1 MTTVRRSEPIK
12 DSANG
17 QTDLNVILPAL
28 AFWPSFLGSF
38 SKGWISLERILFV
51 KKHKCIHKYKF
62 KHLIFEQ
69 ASHEGVYWV
78 SQVSQIIFWTGN
90 QKQTIRSVQGLQHSI
105 TRKTKNLNVLT
116 AVYRSRNVQVCQQ
129 ACRKGIILIKLSP
142 PPIIG
147 QPGGKS
153 FPFSASVD
161 TEQAVCKKLFA
172 DSWLWALAGV
182 LESLY
187 CEDYN

>member
-1 MTTVRRSEPIK
+1 M
-12 DSANG
+12 
-17 QTDLNVILPAL
+17 
-28 AFWPSFLGSF
+28 
-38 SKGWISLERILFV
+38 
-51 KKHKCIHKYKF
+51 
-62 KHLIFEQ
+62 
-69 ASHEGVYWV
+69 YWV

-182 LESLY
+182 LFNVYIVRIVIIDIITTKIRFNYSSTYDCVQDPREALIVALKREVSILQQENNHLRWKNKSY
-187 CEDYN
+187 VEKQI

>member
-38 SKGWISLERILFV
+38 SKGWISLERINAV
-51 KKHKCIHKYKF
+51 INTS

-78 SQVSQIIFWTGN
+78 SQVSKTIFWTGN
-90 QKQTIRSVQGLQHSI
+90 QKQTLRSVQGLLHSI

-161 TEQAVCKKLFA
+161 TEPAVCKKLFA

-187 CEDYN
+187 TVRL

>member
-1 MTTVRRSEPIK
+1 MWFCLLWHFDPVFSGLSQKGESVWKRFFLSKSI
-12 DSANG
+12 N
-17 QTDLNVILPAL
+17 
-28 AFWPSFLGSF
+28 AFINTS
-38 SKGWISLERILFV
+38 R
-51 KKHKCIHKYKF
+51 
-62 KHLIFEQ
+62 HLIFEQ

-78 SQVSQIIFWTGN
+78 SQVSKTIFWTGN
-90 QKQTIRSVQGLQHSI
+90 QKQTLRSVQGLQHSI

-147 QPGGKS
+147 QLGGKS
-153 FPFSASVD
+153 FPFLASVD
-161 TEQAVCKKLFA
+161 TEQAICKKLFA

-187 CEDYN
+187 CEDYNYYNYNKNPL

>member
-1 MTTVRRSEPIK
+1 MWFCLLWHFDPVFSGLSQKGESVWKRFFLSKSINAFINTSLSIYLLNKHHTKECIEFPKYPKLYFELGIK
-12 DSANG
+12 
-17 QTDLNVILPAL
+17 
-28 AFWPSFLGSF
+28 
-38 SKGWISLERILFV
+38 SKP
-51 KKHKCIHKYKF
+51 
-62 KHLIFEQ
+62 
-69 ASHEGVYWV
+69 
-78 SQVSQIIFWTGN
+78 
-90 QKQTIRSVQGLQHSI
+90 SVQGPQHSK
-105 TRKTKNLNVLT
+105 TRKTKKPNVLT

-187 CEDYN
+187 CEDYNYYNYNKNPL